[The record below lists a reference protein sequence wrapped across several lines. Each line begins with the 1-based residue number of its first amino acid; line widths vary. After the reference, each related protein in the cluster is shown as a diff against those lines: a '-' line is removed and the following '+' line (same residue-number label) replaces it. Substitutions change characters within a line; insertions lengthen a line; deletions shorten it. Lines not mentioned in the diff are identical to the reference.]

1 MKRLDDIKKYYIFR
15 ALIKRYPLPIIALFM
30 IDVGVSVEQVALIFT
45 VSAVLELIFEV
56 PSGAIADAIGHKKS
70 LLISMS
76 GQAIAM
82 ALYLGASFEW
92 VFAGYILYYVSGSLM
107 TGSLLLIFF
116 ERLKVL
122 GREHEYRKLPARAK
136 SVSQGVGILFMATAG
151 LAYMWQWWL
160 PFTIG
165 ILQFVLA
172 GVLISTF
179 GKTANA
185 SAVKFDLYSLTWKQI
200 REALKIFST
209 KPVVLWALLPV
220 AFFTSAMDTFH
231 NFDQILLS
239 NFGLTAVL
247 ISFVYVA
254 KRFVGMLAPFLGGWL
269 TKKGVSDAWIFSG
282 GLLASG
288 LVAMAL
294 GLITN
299 PIIWIG
305 LMLIA
310 MALYIALGIVS
321 NDVINH
327 QIDSGARATVL
338 SFGHLAS
345 GIVHTAGVAGV
356 GVLLGVLPL
365 QAALLV
371 WGIVIFIFLLLVIT
385 PMHRA
390 ISRA

>member
-1 MKRLDDIKKYYIFR
+1 
-15 ALIKRYPLPIIALFM
+15 
-30 IDVGVSVEQVALIFT
+30 
-45 VSAVLELIFEV
+45 
-56 PSGAIADAIGHKKS
+56 
-70 LLISMS
+70 
-76 GQAIAM
+76 
-82 ALYLGASFEW
+82 
-92 VFAGYILYYVSGSLM
+92 
-107 TGSLLLIFF
+107 
-116 ERLKVL
+116 
-122 GREHEYRKLPARAK
+122 
-136 SVSQGVGILFMATAG
+136 
-151 LAYMWQWWL
+151 
-160 PFTIG
+160 
-165 ILQFVLA
+165 
-172 GVLISTF
+172 
-179 GKTANA
+179 
-185 SAVKFDLYSLTWKQI
+185 
-200 REALKIFST
+200 
-209 KPVVLWALLPV
+209 
-220 AFFTSAMDTFH
+220 
-231 NFDQILLS
+231 
-239 NFGLTAVL
+239 
-247 ISFVYVA
+247 
-254 KRFVGMLAPFLGGWL
+254 
-269 TKKGVSDAWIFSG
+269 
-282 GLLASG
+282 
-288 LVAMAL
+288 VAMAL